1 MKEMKR
7 ERERF
12 ENSMGWLIFYWEIAI
27 GVHYYWNWS
36 DNRRCSAMRVL
47 SSCCVCLCVLCVCR
61 TTILNLTIHCS
72 VVGVVLSQRADKERL
87 CLLILLLLQCSF
99 YVFFLSLSV
108 SYSYSLPFSWFNINL
123 ASFSIVLLSLCIF
136 ESLHSRIIHFH
147 VPSNLLYYETE
158 QTLRHGFLFFFF
170 PMKMLWKE
178 QLFWAEVRKKCV
190 RVDEEEKKGSKK
202 KRTKRTPIICSND
215 IRAQLEISYTFGWM
229 ALFCLSIPCVAKH
242 TCASVCACVW
252 VISLFFIASL
262 FIVIYWNRLCECR
275 ALNRMAFERTKNL
288 NGSFDG
294 KAPPAPPHLILEPQM
309 HTKHWNTH
317 AHSYQ

>member
-27 GVHYYWNWS
+27 GIHYYWNWS

-47 SSCCVCLCVLCVCR
+47 CLCVLCVCR

-72 VVGVVLSQRADKERL
+72 VVGVVLSQRADRERL

-123 ASFSIVLLSLCIF
+123 ASFSIVLLTLYLRIDTQSHNSSSCPVQFIILWNRANTATWIF
-136 ESLHSRIIHFH
+136 ILLL
-147 VPSNLLYYETE
+147 SNENVVKRT
-158 QTLRHGFLFFFF
+158 TFLG
-170 PMKMLWKE
+170 W
-178 QLFWAEVRKKCV
+178 
-190 RVDEEEKKGSKK
+190 SKK
-202 KRTKRTPIICSND
+202 KVCTRWWGREERKQEKRTKRTPIICSND

-242 TCASVCACVW
+242 TCVFACELSRYFLLRVY
-252 VISLFFIASL
+252 LLL
-262 FIVIYWNRLCECR
+262 FIGIDCVS
-275 ALNRMAFERTKNL
+275 A
-288 NGSFDG
+288 
-294 KAPPAPPHLILEPQM
+294 
-309 HTKHWNTH
+309 
-317 AHSYQ
+317 AHSIEWRLNERKI